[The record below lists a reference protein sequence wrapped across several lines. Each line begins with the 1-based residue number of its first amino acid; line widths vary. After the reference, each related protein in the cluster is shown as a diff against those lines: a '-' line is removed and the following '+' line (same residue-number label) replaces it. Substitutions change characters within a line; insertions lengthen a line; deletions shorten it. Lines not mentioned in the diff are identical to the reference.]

1 MLQSTHR
8 KVKREK
14 ALCRAVHTDNTNARM
29 RQPRSTHTRPPFGA
43 SVKQSRAPFSTFAP
57 PSSKQS
63 NDGSMHFHSTK
74 REYLHSRGAS
84 ASQTFTRQHMLQREK
99 KKNNESLFFFFFVL
113 SRSTERARLAVH
125 PRLLSAKAALSGPP
139 LRVPQ
144 SMEGTRDGGPLK
156 VRGCRWPLG
165 GVMLQKAVHRGPCTS
180 MRCRFWQRFRSSS
193 KLKGYSGPGPL
204 P

>member
-1 MLQSTHR
+1 MSRDAHKQQQWAHAPTSFHAHPTPFR
-8 KVKREK
+8 NKR
-14 ALCRAVHTDNTNARM
+14 
-29 RQPRSTHTRPPFGA
+29 S
-43 SVKQSRAPFSTFAP
+43 SRARLSVPFTP

-63 NDGSMHFHSTK
+63 NDGSMDFHSTK

-84 ASQTFTRQHMLQREK
+84 ASQTFTIQHLLQRGGNK
-99 KKNNESLFFFFFVL
+99 NESLLFCSF
-113 SRSTERARLAVH
+113 
-125 PRLLSAKAALSGPP
+125 P
-139 LRVPQ
+139 LRPKEPGLPCIQVCSPRRPPSVSRPVPQ

-165 GVMLQKAVHRGPCTS
+165 GVMLQKAVHKGPCTS
-180 MRCRFWQRFRSSS
+180 MRCRFWHRFRSSS